1 MATIAINFTAN
12 TTGEHTVY
20 WRNYQ
25 DPANTYPNSL
35 SVTVTVPGPQSVDIP
50 INENLYCTMFD
61 VIYQGYVIADCMDAT
76 PVTNGVPD
84 SVTNAGSTFTV
95 TAEQQQDP
103 CEFVGLKCE
112 SVGILEVAVT
122 SGGSGYAGTE
132 TLVIDPPDLAGGV
145 QATGTITFSGNAISA
160 VTITNPGS
168 GYTSTP
174 SVNSTAPSE
183 GTYAQFSVTM
193 EDCAVVDLTS
203 TACNSTNNVS
213 ETPDYVLALGD
224 QINYC
229 IDRTSFNDLLAAR
242 PELGEVDIMPNFG
255 GTGTGK
261 EGCHCLECQKISV
274 LILGTGSGKLTY
286 QTCGDTSQGIVM
298 VTIAI
303 TGGNSYELGCILHPT
318 IHVDE
323 GTLTNSPQI
332 TNIDCNAY
340 Y

>member
-132 TLVIDPPDLAGGV
+132 TLVIGAPDLAGGV
-145 QATGTITFSGNAISA
+145 QAAGTITFSGNSITTI
-160 VTITNPGS
+160 TITNPGS
-168 GYTSTP
+168 GYTSEPLIGTSANP
-174 SVNSTAPSE
+174 S
-183 GTYAQFSVTM
+183 GTEATFDLTM

-203 TACNSTNNVS
+203 TACNGTNNVS

-224 QINYC
+224 QIEYC

-242 PELGEVDIMPNFG
+242 PELGEVDIMPDFG
-255 GTGTGK
+255 GTATGK

-274 LILGTGSGKLTY
+274 LVLGTGSGKLTY

-323 GTLTNSPQI
+323 GTLTNSPVI

>member
-35 SVTVTVPGPQSVDIP
+35 SVTVTTPGPQSVDIP
-50 INENLYCTMFD
+50 IDENLYCTMFD
-61 VIYQGYVIADCMDAT
+61 VIYQGYIIADCMDTT

-132 TLVIDPPDLAGGV
+132 TLVIGPPDLAGGV
-145 QATGTITFSGNAISA
+145 QATGTITFSGTAIDT

-174 SVNSTAPSE
+174 SVTPSSSSE
-183 GTYAQFSVTM
+183 GTLAQFNITM
-193 EDCAVVDLTS
+193 EDCPIVDLTS
-203 TACNSTNNVS
+203 TACNGTNNVT
-213 ETPDYVLALGD
+213 ETPDYLLALGD
-224 QINYC
+224 QIEYC
-229 IDRTSFNDLLAAR
+229 IDRTSFDDLLAAR
-242 PELGEVDIMPNFG
+242 PELGEVDIMPDFG
-255 GTGTGK
+255 GIGTGK
-261 EGCHCLECQKISV
+261 EGCHCLECQKTKV
-274 LILGTGSGKLTY
+274 LVLGSGSGKLTY

-303 TGGNSYELGCILHPT
+303 TGGNDYELGCILPMTVH
-318 IHVDE
+318 IDE
-323 GTLTNSPQI
+323 GDLTNTPLI
-332 TNIDCNAY
+332 TTIDCNALY
-340 Y
+340 